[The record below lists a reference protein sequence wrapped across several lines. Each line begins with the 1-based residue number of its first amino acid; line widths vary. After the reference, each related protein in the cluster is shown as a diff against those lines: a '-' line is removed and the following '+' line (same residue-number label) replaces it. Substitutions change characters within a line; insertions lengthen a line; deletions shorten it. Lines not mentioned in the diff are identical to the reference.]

1 MSIAYCTIGVKKN
14 GTCVA
19 TGLNNNGQIN
29 VTNWTDIIQVA
40 CGGSHTVGLK
50 ADGTCVGTGLNS
62 SGTGQINVTNWT
74 DIIQV
79 ACGYDNTIGLKR
91 DGTCVAVGSADLNGD
106 STGMD
111 LLVDI
116 KQIAL
121 SRYNAIGVKN
131 DGSVVII
138 GNSQS
143 GLFDANNWT
152 NIKQVATGT
161 IFAIGLKNDGTC
173 VATGLNDYG
182 QCDISTW
189 TNIVQVSC
197 GSDFTIGLKADGTCV
212 GVGRNTSN
220 QYVGIENWT
229 DIVQV
234 SCGSQF
240 VVGLKKDGT
249 VVAVGESSDNKLNV
263 QDFEDISSL
272 MTSDVFMPF
281 PRLTD
286 DFVVKNN
293 LNYVSY
299 EGEYFQLNSTTNY
312 VDKYFLPNFTKNT
325 IDIRKNKFTI
335 DSSKTLSNIYN
346 ISQFKYDKTSVESVN
361 SITCNYPNGKFL
373 LRDGVKIYALNPLN
387 YLHDGNP
394 TDEEIDTYGVSNP
407 KLTKEELGQL
417 SLDCMFIGYHSE
429 VVGEDIYI
437 VVNETLNRSF
447 ISVLA
452 HEPNFRMYINKA
464 SYDGELDIIGSKLS
478 PYSYTGR
485 FDGTQIVTED
495 NILTDTESSCN
506 LKSTLFSTSENPY
519 NFKLDV
525 TQDNEKVVSKT
536 TKLVLRNVAPQLI
549 MNMTGMYLKID
560 IDDDDR
566 NKIKYRLIVNGTR
579 IYPKDTEWSP
589 LLETPYITTKRF
601 KSNEI
606 IVEGENI
613 AQVDVVDEYGKSTSL
628 TYKFIGECSGLL
640 FMNEY
645 NQMYSDD
652 LGNIIRTL
660 EFGNIL
666 AGKSSKVEK
675 IKLKNNCGFN
685 VKDITI
691 QIDSATVPQG
701 STILLDTNFEN
712 FKGSN
717 TLQIQRLANGAEIEF
732 YIRVLTDI
740 EQETGGTFDIT
751 VTSTSD
757 FS

>member
-1 MSIAYCTIGVKKN
+1 MGLGNVTVGIKKD
-14 GTCVA
+14 GTCIAVGDNA
-19 TGLNNNGQIN
+19 KGQCN
-29 VTNWTDIIQVA
+29 VTGWLDITQVTT
-40 CGGSHTVGLK
+40 GFYHTVGLK
-50 ADGTCVGTGLNS
+50 ADGTCIATGS
-62 SGTGQINVTNWT
+62 IDDGRCNVTSWT
-74 DIIQV
+74 DIVQV
-79 ACGYDNTIGLKR
+79 NCGGYHTIGLKK
-91 DGTCVAVGSADLNGD
+91 DGTCVAVGKNTDGQCNITDWTNIVQVAGGD
-106 STGMD
+106 YYT
-111 LLVDI
+111 
-116 KQIAL
+116 
-121 SRYNAIGVKN
+121 IGVK
-131 DGSVVII
+131 
-138 GNSQS
+138 
-143 GLFDANNWT
+143 A
-152 NIKQVATGT
+152 
-161 IFAIGLKNDGTC
+161 DGTC
-173 VATGLNDYG
+173 VAVGDNGNDR
-182 QCDISTW
+182 CNITSW

-197 GSDFTIGLKADGTCV
+197 GSTHTIGLKSDGTCV
-212 GVGRNTSN
+212 ATGRNEYGQLNVTD
-220 QYVGIENWT
+220 WK

-234 SCGSQF
+234 ACGYEHT
-240 VVGLKKDGT
+240 VGLKKDGT
-249 VVAVGESSDNKLNV
+249 VVGVGKNSSNQFDVNWINIKQLTCGQEHSIGLRTDGTCVVCGSNNYGQCNVTDWIGLKSLN
-263 QDFEDISSL
+263 S
-272 MTSDVFMPF
+272 
-281 PRLTD
+281 
-286 DFVVKNN
+286 DFVFKLPLSNDFMVKNN

-299 EGEYFQLNSTTNY
+299 EGEYFQLNSTTSY
-312 VDKYFLPNFTKNT
+312 VDKYFLPKFTKKT
-325 IDIRKNKFTI
+325 IDIRKNEFNV

-346 ISQFKYDKTSVESVN
+346 ISQFKYDKTSVDSVN

-394 TDEEIDTYGVSNP
+394 TDEEIDAYGVSSP
-407 KLTKEELGQL
+407 KLTKEELEQL
-417 SLDCMFIGYHSE
+417 SLDCMFMGYHSE
-429 VVGEDIYI
+429 AIGEDIYI

-452 HEPNFRMYINKA
+452 FEPNFRMYINKA
-464 SYDGELDIIGSKLS
+464 SYNGELDIIGSKLS
-478 PYSYTGR
+478 PYSYAGR
-485 FDGTQIVTED
+485 FEGTQMVAED
-495 NILTDTESSCN
+495 NISTDTESSCN
-506 LKSTLFSTSENPY
+506 LRSTLFSTSENPY

-525 TQDNEKVVSKT
+525 TQDNEKVISKT
-536 TKLVLRNVAPQLI
+536 TKLVLKNIAPQLI

-560 IDDDDR
+560 INDDDK

-579 IYPKDTEWSP
+579 IYPKDAEWSP
-589 LLETPYITTKRF
+589 LLDTPYITTKRF

-675 IKLKNNCGFN
+675 IKLKNNCGFA